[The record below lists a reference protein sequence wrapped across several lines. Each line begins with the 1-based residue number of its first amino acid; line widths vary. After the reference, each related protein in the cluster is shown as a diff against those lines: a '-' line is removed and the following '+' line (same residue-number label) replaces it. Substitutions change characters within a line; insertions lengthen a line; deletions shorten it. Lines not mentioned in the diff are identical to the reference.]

1 MRSSR
6 PFIRSIGQALLCL
19 VLATACG
26 SDSSGDQGVSAS
38 VARNSAGG
46 GSSAEP
52 FAFTAADLD
61 AYERGLAKEIELV
74 QAAQTRANAGG
85 TPQERA
91 DARRA
96 AEREQTMP
104 EAARAIGVDPERYS
118 RVRTTVHE
126 VLTTLDFQ
134 GKIDGP
140 MQMDTA
146 RATPDMK
153 ARLASDPIAQLP
165 AESAV
170 ALRSRLDRLA
180 PLFARYV
187 TLTAVGG

>member
-6 PFIRSIGQALLCL
+6 PFVRTLAPALLSL

-26 SDSSGDQGVSAS
+26 SDSSNDRAAPAGGAAS
-38 VARNSAGG
+38 GSGG

-52 FAFTAADLD
+52 IAVTAADVD

-74 QAAQTRANAGG
+74 QAAQARANAGG

-96 AEREQTMP
+96 AEPEQTMP
-104 EAARAIGVDPERYS
+104 EAARAIGVDPERYR
-118 RVRTTVHE
+118 RVRTTLHE

-146 RATPDMK
+146 RATPEMR
-153 ARLASDPIAQLP
+153 ARLASDPLADLP
-165 AESAV
+165 AESGA
-170 ALRSRLDRLA
+170 ALRARLATLA

-187 TLTAVGG
+187 SLTAVGG

>member
-6 PFIRSIGQALLCL
+6 PFVRSIGPVLLSL
-19 VLATACG
+19 MLASACG
-26 SDSSGDQGVSAS
+26 SDSSGDEAVPAS
-38 VARNSAGG
+38 GTAGG
-46 GSSAEP
+46 ASGSASAEP
-52 FAFTAADLD
+52 FAFTAADVD
-61 AYERGLAKEIELV
+61 AYERGLTKEIELV
-74 QAAQTRANAGG
+74 QAAQARASGGG

-96 AEREQTMP
+96 GEPEQTMP
-104 EAARAIGVDPERYS
+104 EAARAIGMDPDRYGQ
-118 RVRTTVHE
+118 VRRTVHE

-140 MQMDTA
+140 MQMDTT
-146 RATPDMK
+146 RATPEMR
-153 ARLASDPIAQLP
+153 ARLASDAFAQLP
-165 AESAV
+165 AESAA

-180 PLFARYV
+180 PLFSKYV

>member
-6 PFIRSIGQALLCL
+6 LFVRSIGPALLSL

-26 SDSSGDQGVSAS
+26 SDSSNDQA
-38 VARNSAGG
+38 ASAGG
-46 GSSAEP
+46 SSGAGGAASAEP

-74 QAAQTRANAGG
+74 QAAQSRASAGG

-91 DARRA
+91 DARLA
-96 AEREQTMP
+96 AEQERTMP
-104 EAARAIGVDPERYS
+104 EAARAIGVDPDRYA

-126 VLTTLDFQ
+126 VLNTLDFQ

-146 RATPDMK
+146 RATPEMK
-153 ARLASDPIAQLP
+153 ARLARDPIAELP
-165 AESAV
+165 AESAA
-170 ALRSRLDRLA
+170 ALRARLATLA
-180 PLFARYV
+180 PLHARYV